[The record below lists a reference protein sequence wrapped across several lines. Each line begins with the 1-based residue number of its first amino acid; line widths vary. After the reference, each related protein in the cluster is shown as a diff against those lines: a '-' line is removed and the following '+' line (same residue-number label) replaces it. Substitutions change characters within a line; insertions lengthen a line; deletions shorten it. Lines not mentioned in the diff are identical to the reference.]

1 MAHGYLFYCPLIINT
16 NHYAIAFSFQ
26 LSAFCSA
33 QAGVIRGKIHMILS
47 FRMTSFASRE
57 AIQTAEQ
64 TEAILMLLRSRSHA
78 TNPFI
83 SIMADVCEAFFCDF
97 RVFCG

>member
-1 MAHGYLFYCPLIINT
+1 MLLLL
-16 NHYAIAFSFQ
+16 AFSFQ
-26 LSAFCSA
+26 LSAPRKR
-33 QAGVIRGKIHMILS
+33 GGIRGKNHMILS

-83 SIMADVCEAFFCDF
+83 SIMADVCEAFFVIF
-97 RVFCG
+97 VSFVVNN

>member
-1 MAHGYLFYCPLIINT
+1 MLLLL
-16 NHYAIAFSFQ
+16 AFSFQ
-26 LSAFCSA
+26 LSAPRKR
-33 QAGVIRGKIHMILS
+33 GGIRGKNHMILS

-64 TEAILMLLRSRSHA
+64 TEAIQMLLRLRYHA

-83 SIMADVCEAFFCDF
+83 SIMADVCEALFCDF

>member
-1 MAHGYLFYCPLIINT
+1 MLLLL
-16 NHYAIAFSFQ
+16 AFSFQ
-26 LSAFCSA
+26 LSAPRKR
-33 QAGVIRGKIHMILS
+33 GGIRGKNHMILS

-78 TNPFI
+78 TNPVI
-83 SIMADVCEAFFCDF
+83 SIMADVCEAFFVIF
-97 RVFCG
+97 VYFVVNN